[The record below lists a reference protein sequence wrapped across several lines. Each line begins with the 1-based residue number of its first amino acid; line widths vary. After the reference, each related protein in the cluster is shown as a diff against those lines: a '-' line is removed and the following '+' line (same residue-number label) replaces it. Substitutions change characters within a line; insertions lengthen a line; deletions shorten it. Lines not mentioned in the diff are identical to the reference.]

1 MQGVDSMRYVLDAPA
16 LINSPGFSFM
26 AGHIVYL
33 TTEPV
38 FREWKDFR
46 SRLTAEHAVKN
57 GRLLIREPRPSSID
71 RVRETARRLRTTGL
85 SEADESV
92 LALAFDN
99 NGWEPTVLISDDY
112 RVQNVAKALKIG
124 IEGVLMEGIQTV
136 RSFKKNAAG
145 TGREIMPKK
154 PSPAPSEPSPGET
167 YGLPEN

>member
-1 MQGVDSMRYVLDAPA
+1 MRYVLDAPA

-26 AGHIVYL
+26 AGSIVYL

-46 SRLTAEHAVKN
+46 SRLSAEHAVKN

-71 RVRETARRLRTTGL
+71 RVRETARRLGTTGL

-99 NGWEPTVLISDDY
+99 NGWEPTVLITDDY

-124 IEGVLMEGIQTV
+124 IESVLMDGIKTV
-136 RSFKKNAAG
+136 RSYK
-145 TGREIMPKK
+145 R
-154 PSPAPSEPSPGET
+154 PAPAENKPTPPPAAPADED
-167 YGLPEN
+167 LDVPEN